1 MVMVEKIIG
10 APEAE
15 KVMKG
20 FLHHSVKTKGK
31 KKHTLTTWLD
41 RIL

>member
-1 MVMVEKIIG
+1 MVEKMIG

-15 KVMKG
+15 NVMKG
-20 FLHHSVKTKGK
+20 FPHHSVKTKE